1 MQSRQD
7 MDVGMDVDWSEWLQS
22 QEAVGND
29 GWVLSLLSLPSE
41 SGMATPTLRVGL
53 PCSVWKFS

>member
-1 MQSRQD
+1 
-7 MDVGMDVDWSEWLQS
+7 MDVDWSEWLQS

-29 GWVLSLLSLPSE
+29 CWVLSLLSLPSE

>member
-1 MQSRQD
+1 ME
-7 MDVGMDVDWSEWLQS
+7 VGIEVDWSEWLQS

-29 GWVLSLLSLPSE
+29 GWVLSWLSLPSE
-41 SGMATPTLRVGL
+41 IPAHGMVTPTLRVGL